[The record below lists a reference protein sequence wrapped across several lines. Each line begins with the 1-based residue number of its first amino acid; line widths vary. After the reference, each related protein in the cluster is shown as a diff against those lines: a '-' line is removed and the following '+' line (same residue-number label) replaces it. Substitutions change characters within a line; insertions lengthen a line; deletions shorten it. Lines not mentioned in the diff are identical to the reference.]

1 MRNTTCVICLKEFKP
16 REGKLYC
23 SNACKQKG
31 YSEKKY
37 QTTNTII
44 NDNDLNNIKKKYIIY
59 FPEFQEYQAA
69 YPNDITSFIFYCF
82 FRKNLIGIT
91 NIKQVYDYID
101 SFERSWFDEF
111 WDNENSPA
119 YKKYKEFELKFLDD
133 DFTISFENQ
142 KNNI

>member
-31 YSEKKY
+31 YTEKKY

-59 FPEFQEYQAA
+59 FPEFQEYQEI
-69 YPNDITSFIFYCF
+69 YPNDVTSFMLYCF
-82 FRKNLIGIT
+82 FRKNLISVTHI
-91 NIKQVYDYID
+91 NQVYDYINSFD
-101 SFERSWFDEF
+101 SSFFEDLWE
-111 WDNENSPA
+111 NEYSSA
-119 YKKYKEFELKFLDD
+119 YKKYKEFGDKFLDD
-133 DFTISFENQ
+133 DFIISFENQ